1 MKKPTT
7 VLREGLMSFLKFAAV
22 LAAITAP
29 FLLPKKEKEENQAP
43 QIVESDE
50 IFDEE
55 LTIE

>member
-1 MKKPTT
+1 
-7 VLREGLMSFLKFAAV
+7 MSFLKFAAV